1 MQERMA
7 RLRMVRRI
15 TLGNGDPKRLFIGGL
30 HGDEWKDTSAILESL
45 DAPTT
50 GSLVIIPKLTDRA
63 YISTL
68 DDRYY
73 DHGGYGTDVIA
84 AINDIKPEIYLELHS
99 YSDFDGLTDPG
110 RIHRAGV
117 PAYIELED
125 GVLIGSISPILRR
138 ACFSMYDV
146 CLSFEIPTENKKSQ
160 RLVRKLLLFTKDCV
174 SRDEFLDFLLGE
186 YPDQGKRAIENYKRF
201 YGIEKI

>member
-1 MQERMA
+1 
-7 RLRMVRRI
+7 MVRRI
-15 TLGNGDPKRLFIGGL
+15 TLGNGDPRRLFIGGL

-45 DAPTT
+45 DAPIT
-50 GSLVIIPKLTDRA
+50 GTLTIIPKLTDRA

-73 DHGGYGTDVIA
+73 DPGSYGMDVIA
-84 AINDIKPEIYLELHS
+84 AIKDIQPEIYLELHS

-110 RIHRAGV
+110 RIHRVGV

-138 ACFSMYDV
+138 TCFSMYDV
-146 CLSFEIPTENKKSQ
+146 CISFEIPTENKKSQ

>member
-1 MQERMA
+1 
-7 RLRMVRRI
+7 MVRRI
-15 TLGNGDPKRLFIGGL
+15 TLGNGDPRRLFIGGL

-45 DAPTT
+45 DAPIT
-50 GSLVIIPKLTDRA
+50 GTLTIIPKLTDRA

-68 DDRYY
+68 DERYY
-73 DHGGYGTDVIA
+73 DPGSYGMDVIA
-84 AINDIKPEIYLELHS
+84 AIKDINPEIYLELHS

-110 RIHRAGV
+110 RIHRVGV

-138 ACFSMYDV
+138 TCFSMYDV
-146 CLSFEIPTENKKSQ
+146 CISFEIPTGNKKSQ

-201 YGIEKI
+201 YGIKKI